1 MQPINYIL
9 VSEIGSELLTLSDI
23 KTYLRLDGSD
33 YDSILTPLIKTSRLI
48 GEKITGRDFIEKEWR
63 TYLDNFPNYSYDY
76 YDNYNSYQGIEIR
89 KSKLL
94 SITSIQYY
102 DENNALQTLSSSDYY
117 ITNEADYSSIYIN
130 KDKSFPKTYCRKQAV
145 IITFKTSFPSF
156 PQDLKQ
162 AMLSVCSY
170 LFENTGDCINDG
182 NSQFKSLFFPYIISQ
197 IFLL

>member
-1 MQPINYIL
+1 MIFSQPINYIL
-9 VSEIGSELLTLSDI
+9 ITEATSEPITLNEV
-23 KTYLRLDGSD
+23 KNHLRIDGAD
-33 YDSILTPLIKTSRLI
+33 HDLIVTPLIKTSRLI

-63 TYLDNFPNYSYDY
+63 TYLDYFPNC
-76 YDNYNSYQGIEIR
+76 NYEGIEIR

-102 DENNALQTLSSSDYY
+102 DENNALQTLSSSNYY

-130 KDKSFPKTYCRKQAV
+130 KDKSFPRTYCRKQAV
-145 IITFKTSFPSF
+145 IITFKTSFPNF

-170 LFENTGDCINDG
+170 LFENAGDCINDG

-197 IFLL
+197 LFLL

>member
-23 KTYLRLDGSD
+23 KTHLRLDGSD
-33 YDSILTPLIKTSRLI
+33 YDSILTPLIKTSRQI
-48 GEKITGRDFIEKEWR
+48 GENITGRDFIEKEWK
-63 TYLDNFPNYSYDY
+63 TYLDAFPISNCE
-76 YDNYNSYQGIEIR
+76 GIELR
-89 KSKLL
+89 KSKLK

-102 DENNALQTLSSSDYY
+102 DENNVLQTLSASDYY
-117 ITNEADYSSIYIN
+117 ITEEADYSSIFL
-130 KDKSFPKTYCRKQAV
+130 KCDKSFPRTYCRKQAV
-145 IITFKTSFPSF
+145 IITFRTHYPNF
-156 PQDLKQ
+156 PQDLEQ

-197 IFLL
+197 LFLL